1 MKGKK
6 PAGVISTV
14 GAAVPQRADGGRIVE
29 AGGNPAVFEAARK
42 RKLGGRVKNLGG
54 IGGLA
59 AKPRLDRPSPGR
71 KRGGK
76 VGAELGPLSTASK
89 AG

>member
-6 PAGVISTV
+6 PAGVISTA
-14 GAAVPQRADGGRIVE
+14 GPATPHRADGGRIVE

-54 IGGLA
+54 IGGVA
-59 AKPRLDRPSPGR
+59 AKPRLDRQAPGR
-71 KRGGK
+71 KLGGK

-89 AG
+89 SS

>member
-6 PAGVISTV
+6 PAGILSTP
-14 GAAVPQRADGGRIVE
+14 GPATPHRADGGRIVE

-59 AKPRLDRPSPGR
+59 AKPRLDRAAPGR

-76 VGAELGPLSTASK
+76 VGAELGPLSSASK